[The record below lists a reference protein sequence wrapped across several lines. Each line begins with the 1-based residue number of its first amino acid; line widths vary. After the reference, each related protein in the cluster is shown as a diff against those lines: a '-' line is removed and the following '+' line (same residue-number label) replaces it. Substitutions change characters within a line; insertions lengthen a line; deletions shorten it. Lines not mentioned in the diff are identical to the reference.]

1 MVFADVAEPCTVKS
15 EETLICW
22 RSSHSAGKF
31 PGMETRPSRLGHSDS
46 IPPWRMRATHST
58 HTS

>member
-15 EETLICW
+15 KETLICW

-31 PGMETRPSRLGHSDS
+31 PGLETRSG
-46 IPPWRMRATHST
+46 
-58 HTS
+58 